1 MVKVVEL
8 TKENEEQYL
17 DQIADLEQITLETMK
32 KEGREGQLFATGK
45 EDISEYVHSHENTVI
60 VAIEEHDT
68 VEAVTYITQGQKPF
82 TYNDITKYFKYGEDY
97 RKYVKSQYKS
107 EQAYKKDILEIY
119 QIKIQAYEYAKNRV
133 LSEHPEKAGIKEWL
147 AAEMKENDFH
157 EKSELRD
164 KINQYMSQ
172 YITKN
177 YDEDVQKKYEQ
188 FYWISAEDISEEF
201 GKEIRNPNERIQEYE
216 RFMQPEYE
224 EILKYGKLKIYEKP
238 KFDVRKYYSANTK
251 NAIELDTYITL
262 PKDRSSGL
270 ARIIVYEGIKKHME
284 RHFENSENTEIFLCS
299 TLHRNNL
306 SSKYVSEFF
315 GLTDSLY
322 VNRRKGRDREVHI
335 CRIPREQGMEYL
347 TSMSDKLAVL
357 YGYNPNNKHISEST
371 RKRVLEEQLQYE
383 ENEHNRLVNARA
395 TDKNFSGINVKFIDS
410 KLQKIKRLRK
420 QIQELSLNIGGKK
433 YGE

>member
-1 MVKVVEL
+1 
-8 TKENEEQYL
+8 
-17 DQIADLEQITLETMK
+17 
-32 KEGREGQLFATGK
+32 
-45 EDISEYVHSHENTVI
+45 
-60 VAIEEHDT
+60 
-68 VEAVTYITQGQKPF
+68 
-82 TYNDITKYFKYGEDY
+82 
-97 RKYVKSQYKS
+97 
-107 EQAYKKDILEIY
+107 
-119 QIKIQAYEYAKNRV
+119 
-133 LSEHPEKAGIKEWL
+133 
-147 AAEMKENDFH
+147 
-157 EKSELRD
+157 
-164 KINQYMSQ
+164 
-172 YITKN
+172 
-177 YDEDVQKKYEQ
+177 
-188 FYWISAEDISEEF
+188 
-201 GKEIRNPNERIQEYE
+201 
-216 RFMQPEYE
+216 MQQEYE
-224 EILKYGKLKIYEKP
+224 EILKYGKLKIYETP
-238 KFDVRKYYSANTK
+238 EFDVREYYSANTK

-284 RHFENSENTEIFLCS
+284 RHFKNPGNTEIFLCS

-371 RKRVLEEQLQYE
+371 RKKVLEEQLQYE

-395 TDKNFSGINVKFIDS
+395 TDKKFSGINVKFIDS
-410 KLQKIKRLRK
+410 KLQKIKRLRE
-420 QIQELSLNIGGKK
+420 QIQELSLNRGGKK